1 MSTERKINKKA
12 TTEKIL
18 EVAKDSIHDMNSF
31 NKLMED
37 DEDIK
42 AVALLWEVELVYM

>member
-1 MSTERKINKKA
+1 MANEKKINKKA
-12 TTEKIL
+12 TAEKIL
-18 EVAKDSIHDMNSF
+18 EVARDSIYDINLF

-42 AVALLWEVELVYM
+42 AVALLWEVELVYE